1 MGEKSAGFAG
11 YLESRASHSARD
23 IVCVCVCVCVRERE
37 RERESACLWYLCV
50 MIEIVTFRW
59 SSLFLAFCF
68 WRHNINATNVITV
81 CDICDIHMIEFVT
94 FRCSSLY
101 HGDHEVRRV
110 CVII

>member
-1 MGEKSAGFAG
+1 MGEKSAG

-23 IVCVCVCVCVRERE
+23 IVYVCVCVCVRERE

-101 HGDHEVRRV
+101 YGNHEVRRV